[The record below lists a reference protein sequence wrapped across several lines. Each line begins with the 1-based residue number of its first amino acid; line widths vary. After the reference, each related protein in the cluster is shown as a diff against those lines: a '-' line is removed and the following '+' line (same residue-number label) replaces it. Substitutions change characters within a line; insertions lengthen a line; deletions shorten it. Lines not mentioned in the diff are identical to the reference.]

1 MRNRKNSSDKLQ
13 RSNGM
18 NKKSKRAK
26 RSSANSRRTSEGH
39 GGMGT
44 GNNRS
49 ENA

>member
-13 RSNGM
+13 RTNGVS
-18 NKKSKRAK
+18 KKSKRAK
-26 RSSANSRRTSEGH
+26 RSSGNSRRTSESH
-39 GGMGT
+39 AGMGA